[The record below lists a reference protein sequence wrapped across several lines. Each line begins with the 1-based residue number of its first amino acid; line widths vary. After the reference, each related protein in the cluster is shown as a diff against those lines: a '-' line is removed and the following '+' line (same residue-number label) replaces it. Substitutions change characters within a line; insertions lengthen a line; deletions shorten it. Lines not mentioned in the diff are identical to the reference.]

1 MELAIPN
8 KGLYDFRY
16 LLLDYNG
23 TLATDGEISEQAL
36 QRLDG
41 LSESF
46 EIYILSADTHGT
58 LREKLK
64 GKPYEVRVV
73 SSDQGQKEKGDFV
86 EGLGAQHVIAI
97 GNGNIDIQMFEK
109 AALSIG
115 IMGKEGIATKA
126 ILHTDLIVGHI
137 EEALDLLLYP
147 KRLIATL
154 R

>member
-8 KGLYDFRY
+8 KGTYDFRY
-16 LLLDYNG
+16 LVLDYNG

-46 EIYILSADTHGT
+46 QIYILSADTHGT